1 MIAVDSSAF
10 VAILALEPEAERFSR
25 RLAEADA
32 RAMSAG
38 NYLECAMIAES
49 RFGGRA
55 VLDNWLRERAIEI
68 VSVDLPMAQGA
79 AEAFRRFGKRTHQAA
94 LNHGDCFAYALAKSL
109 DAPLLFKGCDFA
121 LTDIQSALP

>member
-1 MIAVDSSAF
+1 
-10 VAILALEPEAERFSR
+10 
-25 RLAEADA
+25 
-32 RAMSAG
+32 MSAG

-94 LNHGDCFAYALAKSL
+94 LNYGDCFAYALAKSL